1 MLAMSDTGVG
11 MDEVTRGRIFE
22 PFFTTKG
29 PGKGTGLGLSAVYG
43 IVKQSDGL
51 IWVYSEVGKGPASRF
66 TCRAPM
72 KAITP
77 AEFLEEKPPLARGT
91 ETILV
96 VENEDV
102 VRRLIVRVLEK
113 TGCTIL
119 ATADIDDV
127 LETCRKD
134 ERSMEAAG
142 SALPVSIEPL
152 VAGIPAD
159 TVAQAQLRHR
169 PVSAVKIVDKVTSF
183 EYRVGLQPGH
193 PSSSRKGRSECHPC
207 ARTPVTYVPG
217 LYPGAA

>member
-96 VENEDV
+96 VVERGRGPASHREGAGEDW
-102 VRRLIVRVLEK
+102 LH
-113 TGCTIL
+113 
-119 ATADIDDV
+119 D
-127 LETCRKD
+127 
-134 ERSMEAAG
+134 
-142 SALPVSIEPL
+142 
-152 VAGIPAD
+152 
-159 TVAQAQLRHR
+159 
-169 PVSAVKIVDKVTSF
+169 
-183 EYRVGLQPGH
+183 
-193 PSSSRKGRSECHPC
+193 PC
-207 ARTPVTYVPG
+207 DRGY
-217 LYPGAA
+217 